1 MSMLDR
7 ERLRAQLIRHEGEKL
22 KAYIDTVGKLT
33 IGCGRNL
40 EDVGLSHDEAQY
52 LLSND
57 IDARVRALFVMYP
70 TWFPQLDPV
79 RQSALINMAFMG
91 LARLAGFTKM
101 IAALEHEDYVTA
113 AEEML
118 HSKWARQVGA
128 RARELSLQMRTGEW
142 S

>member
-7 ERLRAQLIRHEGEKL
+7 ERLRAQLVRHEGEKL

-40 EDVGLSHDEAQY
+40 EDTGISHDEAQY

-57 IDARVRALFVMYP
+57 IDVRVRALFRAYP
-70 TWFPQLDPV
+70 AWFPQLDAV
-79 RQSALINMAFMG
+79 RQSALVNMAFMG
-91 LARLAGFTKM
+91 IAKLAEFTKM
-101 IAALEHEDYVTA
+101 LAALEQEDYDTA

-118 HSKWARQVGA
+118 RSKWARQVGA
-128 RARELSLQMRTGEW
+128 RARELSLQIRTGEW